1 MDCRRSEQLELMK
14 TGDRERT
21 AMMIK
26 TRKSRELRKSLPL
39 LLLAAPGLLYFILNS
54 YIPMAG
60 VFIAFKNIDYAKGLF
75 HSDWIGLDNF
85 KFLFQTS
92 DAWIMTRNTLLYNM
106 TFIVLGTLCSIF
118 IAIMMSELLGKA
130 YAKLFQSGLVLPNLI
145 SMVVLSY
152 LVFAFL
158 NADSGFINHSILRPL
173 GLPEIN
179 WYSEPKYWP
188 YLLVIIQM
196 WKTAGYGSIVYIAF
210 IAGID
215 KSIYEAAKIDGASK
229 LKQIWNITLP
239 LLKPTVIILT
249 LMSIGRIFNSDFG
262 LFYQVPMN
270 AGALYSTTQT
280 IDTYVYR
287 ALMQV
292 NDIGMSAAAGL
303 YQSLVGFVLVMLAN
317 AIVKKVN
324 AENALF

>member
-1 MDCRRSEQLELMK
+1 MTAGTNKSKSTVLKK
-14 TGDRERT
+14 T
-21 AMMIK
+21 
-26 TRKSRELRKSLPL
+26 LPL
-39 LLLAAPGLLYFILNS
+39 FLLAAPGLLYFLVNN
-54 YIPMAG
+54 YIPMVG
-60 VFIAFKNIDYAKGLF
+60 LFIAFKDVDYTKGIF
-75 HSDWIGLDNF
+75 RSDWVGLDNF
-85 KFLFQTS
+85 HFLFQTS
-92 DAWIMTRNTLLYNM
+92 DAWVMTRNTLLYN
-106 TFIVLGTLCSIF
+106 TAFIVFGTILSIL
-118 IAIMMSELLGKA
+118 IAILMSELLNKV
-130 YAKLFQSGLVLPNLI
+130 YSKLYQSGLVLPNLI

-158 NADSGFINHSILRPL
+158 NADSGFVNRSILRPM
-173 GLPEIN
+173 GIPEIN
-179 WYSEPKYWP
+179 WYSEASYWP
-188 YLLVIIQM
+188 YLLVLIQL
-196 WKTAGYGSIVYIAF
+196 WKTAGYGSIVYFAF

-215 KSIYEAAKIDGASK
+215 KSIYEAAKIDGAGK
-229 LKQIWNITLP
+229 LKQIRMITLP
-239 LLKPTVIILT
+239 LLKPTIVILG

-303 YQSLVGFVLVMLAN
+303 YQSVVGFMLVMLAN

-324 AENALF
+324 KDNALF

>member
-1 MDCRRSEQLELMK
+1 MTAGTKKLKSTGLKK
-14 TGDRERT
+14 T
-21 AMMIK
+21 
-26 TRKSRELRKSLPL
+26 LPL
-39 LLLAAPGLLYFILNS
+39 FLLAAPGLLYFLVNN
-54 YIPMAG
+54 YIPMVG
-60 VFIAFKNIDYAKGLF
+60 LFIAFKDVDYTKGIF
-75 HSDWIGLDNF
+75 QSDWVGFDNF
-85 KFLFQTS
+85 HFLFQTS
-92 DAWIMTRNTLLYNM
+92 DAWVMTRNTLLYNAA
-106 TFIVLGTLCSIF
+106 FIVFGTILSIL
-118 IAIMMSELLGKA
+118 IAILMSELLNKV
-130 YAKLFQSGLVLPNLI
+130 YSKLYQSGLVLPNLI

-158 NADSGFINHSILRPL
+158 NADSGFVNRSILRPM
-173 GLPEIN
+173 GIPEIN
-179 WYSEPKYWP
+179 WYSEASYWP
-188 YLLVIIQM
+188 YLLVLIQL
-196 WKTAGYGSIVYIAF
+196 WKTAGYGSIVYFAF

-215 KSIYEAAKIDGASK
+215 KSIYEAAKIDGAGK
-229 LKQIWNITLP
+229 LKQIRMITLP
-239 LLKPTVIILT
+239 LLKPTIVILG

-303 YQSLVGFVLVMLAN
+303 YQSVVGFMLVMLAN

-324 AENALF
+324 KDNALF

>member
-1 MDCRRSEQLELMK
+1 MALERAPLFIKEENGAMTVK
-14 TGDRERT
+14 TKSGGIR
-21 AMMIK
+21 K
-26 TRKSRELRKSLPL
+26 TLPL
-39 LLLAAPGLLYFILNS
+39 LLLAAPGLLYFLINNYL
-54 YIPMAG
+54 PMAG
-60 VFIAFKNIDYAKGLF
+60 IFIAFKDVNYAKGIF
-75 HSDWIGLDNF
+75 GSDWVGFDNF

-92 DAWIMTRNTLLYNM
+92 DAWIMTRNTLLYNLA
-106 TFIVLGTLCSIF
+106 FIVLGTMLS
-118 IAIMMSELLGKA
+118 IAIAILMSELLKSVWSR
-130 YAKLFQSGLVLPNLI
+130 LFQSGLVLPNLI

-152 LVFAFL
+152 IVFAFL
-158 NADSGFINHSILRPL
+158 NADSGFINNSILKPL
-173 GLPEIN
+173 GIPEIN
-179 WYSEPKYWP
+179 WYSEAKYWP
-188 YLLVIIQM
+188 YLLVFIQL

-210 IAGID
+210 ISGID
-215 KSIYEAAKIDGASK
+215 KSIYEAAKIDGAGK
-229 LKQIWNITLP
+229 LKQIRMITLP
-239 LLKPTVIILT
+239 LLKPTIIILT

-303 YQSLVGFVLVMLAN
+303 YQSIVGFVLVMVAN

-324 AENALF
+324 PENALF

>member
-1 MDCRRSEQLELMK
+1 MTVK
-14 TGDRERT
+14 T
-21 AMMIK
+21 
-26 TRKSRELRKSLPL
+26 KSGGLRKTLPL
-39 LLLAAPGLLYFILNS
+39 LLLAAPGLLYFLINNYL
-54 YIPMAG
+54 PMTG
-60 VFIAFKNIDYAKGLF
+60 IFIAFKDVNYAKGIF
-75 HSDWIGLDNF
+75 GSDWVGFDNF

-92 DAWIMTRNTLLYNM
+92 DAWIMTRNTLLYNLA
-106 TFIVLGTLCSIF
+106 FIVLGTMLSIL
-118 IAIMMSELLGKA
+118 IAILMSELLKSLWS
-130 YAKLFQSGLVLPNLI
+130 KLFQSGLVLPNLI

-152 LVFAFL
+152 IVFAFL
-158 NADSGFINHSILRPL
+158 NADSGFINNSILKPL
-173 GLPEIN
+173 GIPEIN
-179 WYSEPKYWP
+179 WYSEAEYWP
-188 YLLVIIQM
+188 YLLVFIQL

-210 IAGID
+210 ISGID
-215 KSIYEAAKIDGASK
+215 KSIYEAAKIDGAGK
-229 LKQIWNITLP
+229 LKQIRMITLP
-239 LLKPTVIILT
+239 LLKPTIIILT

-303 YQSLVGFVLVMLAN
+303 YQSVVGFILVMAAN

-324 AENALF
+324 PENALF

>member
-1 MDCRRSEQLELMK
+1 MTVK
-14 TGDRERT
+14 TTSRG
-21 AMMIK
+21 IK
-26 TRKSRELRKSLPL
+26 KTLPL
-39 LLLAAPGLLYFILNS
+39 LLLAAPGLLYFLINNYL
-54 YIPMAG
+54 PMAG
-60 VFIAFKNIDYAKGLF
+60 IFIAFKDVNYAKGIF
-75 HSDWIGLDNF
+75 GSDWVGFDNF

-92 DAWIMTRNTLLYNM
+92 DAWIMTRNTLLYNV
-106 TFIVLGTLCSIF
+106 TFIVLGTIMS
-118 IAIMMSELLGKA
+118 IAIAILMSELLTKVWS
-130 YAKLFQSGLVLPNLI
+130 KVFQSGLVLPNLI

-158 NADSGFINHSILRPL
+158 NADSGFVNLSILRPL
-173 GLPEIN
+173 GIPEIN
-179 WYSEPKYWP
+179 WYSEAKYWP
-188 YLLVIIQM
+188 YLLVFIQL

-210 IAGID
+210 ISGID
-215 KSIYEAAKIDGASK
+215 KSIYEAAKIDGAGK
-229 LKQIWNITLP
+229 MKQIRMITLP
-239 LLKPTVIILT
+239 LLKPTIIILG

-303 YQSLVGFVLVMLAN
+303 YQSVVGFILVLVAN

-324 AENALF
+324 SENALF

>member
-1 MDCRRSEQLELMK
+1 MTVK
-14 TGDRERT
+14 T
-21 AMMIK
+21 
-26 TRKSRELRKSLPL
+26 KSGGLRKTLPL
-39 LLLAAPGLLYFILNS
+39 LLLAAPGLLYFLINNYL
-54 YIPMAG
+54 PMAG
-60 VFIAFKNIDYAKGLF
+60 IFIAFKDVNYAKGIF
-75 HSDWIGLDNF
+75 GSDWVGFDNF

-92 DAWIMTRNTLLYNM
+92 DAWIMTRNTLLYNLA
-106 TFIVLGTLCSIF
+106 FIVLGTMLSIL
-118 IAIMMSELLGKA
+118 IAILMSELIKSA
-130 YAKLFQSGLVLPNLI
+130 WSKLFQSGLVLPNLI

-152 LVFAFL
+152 IVFAFL
-158 NADSGFINHSILRPL
+158 NADSGFINNSILKPL
-173 GLPEIN
+173 GIPEIN
-179 WYSEPKYWP
+179 WYSEAKYWP
-188 YLLVIIQM
+188 YLLVFIQL

-210 IAGID
+210 ISGID
-215 KSIYEAAKIDGASK
+215 KSIYEAAKIDGAGK
-229 LKQIWNITLP
+229 LKQICMITLP
-239 LLKPTVIILT
+239 LLKPTIIILT

-303 YQSLVGFVLVMLAN
+303 YQSVVGFILVMAAN

-324 AENALF
+324 PENALF

>member
-1 MDCRRSEQLELMK
+1 
-14 TGDRERT
+14 
-21 AMMIK
+21 
-26 TRKSRELRKSLPL
+26 
-39 LLLAAPGLLYFILNS
+39 
-54 YIPMAG
+54 
-60 VFIAFKNIDYAKGLF
+60 
-75 HSDWIGLDNF
+75 
-85 KFLFQTS
+85 
-92 DAWIMTRNTLLYNM
+92 
-106 TFIVLGTLCSIF
+106 
-118 IAIMMSELLGKA
+118 
-130 YAKLFQSGLVLPNLI
+130 LI

-173 GLPEIN
+173 GIPEIN

-188 YLLVIIQM
+188 YLLVLIQL
-196 WKTAGYGSIVYIAF
+196 WKTAGYGSIVYFAF

-215 KSIYEAAKIDGASK
+215 KSIYEAAKIDGAGK
-229 LKQIWNITLP
+229 LKQIRMITLP
-239 LLKPTVIILT
+239 LLKPTIVILG
-249 LMSIGRIFNSDFG
+249 LMSIGKIFNSDFG

-303 YQSLVGFVLVMLAN
+303 YQSLVGFALVMLAN

-324 AENALF
+324 KDNALF

>member
-1 MDCRRSEQLELMK
+1 MTVK
-14 TGDRERT
+14 T
-21 AMMIK
+21 
-26 TRKSRELRKSLPL
+26 KSGGLRKTLPL
-39 LLLAAPGLLYFILNS
+39 LLLAAPGLLYFLINNYL
-54 YIPMAG
+54 PMTG
-60 VFIAFKNIDYAKGLF
+60 IFIAFKDVNYAKGIF
-75 HSDWIGLDNF
+75 GSDWVGFDNF

-92 DAWIMTRNTLLYNM
+92 DAWIMTRNTLLYNLA
-106 TFIVLGTLCSIF
+106 FIVLGTMLSIL
-118 IAIMMSELLGKA
+118 IAILMSELLKSVWS
-130 YAKLFQSGLVLPNLI
+130 KLFQSGLVLPNLI

-152 LVFAFL
+152 IVFAFL
-158 NADSGFINHSILRPL
+158 NADSGFINNSILKPL
-173 GLPEIN
+173 GIPEIN
-179 WYSEPKYWP
+179 WYSEAEYWP
-188 YLLVIIQM
+188 YLLVFIQL

-210 IAGID
+210 ISGID
-215 KSIYEAAKIDGASK
+215 KSIYEAAKIDGAGK
-229 LKQIWNITLP
+229 LKQIRMITLP
-239 LLKPTVIILT
+239 LLKPTIIILT

-303 YQSLVGFVLVMLAN
+303 YQSVVGFILVMAAN

-324 AENALF
+324 PENALF

>member
-1 MDCRRSEQLELMK
+1 MTK
-14 TGDRERT
+14 T
-21 AMMIK
+21 M
-26 TRKSRELRKSLPL
+26 KSRGLKKNLPL
-39 LLLAAPGLLYFILNS
+39 LLLAAPGLLYFLLNS

-60 VFIAFKNIDYAKGLF
+60 VFIAFKNIDYAKGIF
-75 HSDWIGLDNF
+75 RSDWIGFDNF
-85 KFLFQTS
+85 RFLFQTS
-92 DAWIMTRNTLLYNM
+92 DAWIMTRNTLLYNVA
-106 TFIVLGTLCSIF
+106 FIVFGTIFSIV
-118 IAIMMSELLGKA
+118 IAIFMSELLGKA
-130 YAKLFQSGLVLPNLI
+130 YSKLFQSGLVLPNLI

-215 KSIYEAAKIDGASK
+215 KSIYEAAKIDGAGK
-229 LKQIWNITLP
+229 LKQIWTITLP
-239 LLKPTVIILT
+239 LLKPTVVILT

-303 YQSLVGFVLVMLAN
+303 YQSLVGFGLVMLAN
-317 AIVKKVN
+317 AIVKKID
-324 AENALF
+324 ADNALF

>member
-1 MDCRRSEQLELMK
+1 MTNK
-14 TGDRERT
+14 T
-21 AMMIK
+21 M
-26 TRKSRELRKSLPL
+26 KSRGLKKNLPL

-60 VFIAFKNIDYAKGLF
+60 VFIAFKNIDYAKGIF
-75 HSDWIGLDNF
+75 RSDWIGFDNF
-85 KFLFQTS
+85 RFLFQTS
-92 DAWIMTRNTLLYNM
+92 DAWIMTRNTLLYNVA
-106 TFIVLGTLCSIF
+106 FIVFGTIFSII
-118 IAIMMSELLGKA
+118 IAIFMSELIGKA
-130 YAKLFQSGLVLPNLI
+130 YSKLFQSGLVLPNLI

-215 KSIYEAAKIDGASK
+215 KSIYEAAKIDGAGK
-229 LKQIWNITLP
+229 LKQIWTITLP
-239 LLKPTVIILT
+239 LLKPTVVILT

-303 YQSLVGFVLVMLAN
+303 YQSLVGFGLVMLAN
-317 AIVKKVN
+317 AIVKKID

>member
-1 MDCRRSEQLELMK
+1 
-14 TGDRERT
+14 
-21 AMMIK
+21 MINK
-26 TRKSRELRKSLPL
+26 SMKSRGFKKTLPL
-39 LLLAAPGLLYFILNS
+39 LLLAAPGLLYFLLNS
-54 YIPMAG
+54 YVPMAG
-60 VFIAFKNIDYAKGLF
+60 VFIAFKEIDYAKGIF
-75 HSDWIGLDNF
+75 RSDWIGFDNF
-85 KFLFQTS
+85 RFLFQTS
-92 DAWIMTRNTLLYNM
+92 DAWIMTRNTLFYN
-106 TFIVLGTLCSIF
+106 IAF
-118 IAIMMSELLGKA
+118 IAIGTMLSILIAIFMSELLGKV
-130 YAKLFQSGLVLPNLI
+130 YSKLFQTGLVLPNLI

-210 IAGID
+210 ISGID
-215 KSIYEAAKIDGASK
+215 KSIYEAAKIDGAGK
-229 LKQIWNITLP
+229 LKQIWMITLP
-239 LLKPTVIILT
+239 LLKPTIVILT

-292 NDIGMSAAAGL
+292 NDIGMSSAAGL
-303 YQSLVGFVLVMLAN
+303 YQSIVGFGLVMLAN
-317 AIVKKVN
+317 AIVKKID
-324 AENALF
+324 ADNALF